1 MTLLL
6 YYSIKS
12 NLTKDELIKMDK
24 KVKNQIII
32 RKFVGKLNSNVKNK
46 TKKIYIF

>member
-1 MTLLL
+1 MSALL

-24 KVKNQIII
+24 KVK
-32 RKFVGKLNSNVKNK
+32 KSNNN
-46 TKKIYIF
+46 